1 MLLLTLSDLL
11 IFEKYENRLGDRII
25 KQLLNLVIAIMIN
38 NDLLATDKSQHFAQP
53 HPKIVNYSLPFE
65 CNGTESKECTQ
76 GMCVKMAVGCR
87 PKCWEYSRK
96 ISFYKILTFQALH
109 QDTWMQCVSKRVQMH
124 MSYSLLFCSLQN
136 IQHCIFLVCQL
147 V

>member
-53 HPKIVNYSLPFE
+53 HPKIV
-65 CNGTESKECTQ
+65 
-76 GMCVKMAVGCR
+76 
-87 PKCWEYSRK
+87 
-96 ISFYKILTFQALH
+96 IILFHLNAMVQKAKNVLRA
-109 QDTWMQCVSKRVQMH
+109 CVSKWLWAVD
-124 MSYSLLFCSLQN
+124 LNAGN
-136 IQHCIFLVCQL
+136 IQGKLVFTKYLHFRLFIKILGCNAYLKEYKCI
-147 V
+147 